1 MTPMI
6 QLQGTQSRL
15 TQSKIQMFGAWCA
28 ILYIVIL
35 VIGWALVAGFLPPH
49 QPSSNDTVIA
59 GIFQSDTLRIRAGM
73 ILTMVAAAILAP
85 FVGVLTQFVTRIE
98 GAPGVIAYSSVIGG
112 VCTIILTFYPAIWW
126 LIAAFRPDRDTQIT
140 QMLNDLSW
148 LQLVGGI
155 TIFLPMPLAVALA
168 ALTDGS
174 PEPVF
179 PRWAGFANIWMMVL
193 IIPDQLIFFF
203 YTGPF
208 AWNGIFGF
216 WIPLT
221 AFALWFILT
230 FVLLRKAI
238 LRERGVLIA

>member
-6 QLQGTQSRL
+6 EFQGTQSR
-15 TQSKIQMFGAWCA
+15 QARSKIQMFGAWCA
-28 ILYIVIL
+28 ILYVVIL
-35 VIGWALVAGFLPPH
+35 VIGWAIIAGFLPPH
-49 QPSSNDTVIA
+49 LPSSNDTVIA
-59 GIFQSDTLRIRAGM
+59 AIFQSDTLRIRAGM
-73 ILTMVAAAILAP
+73 ILTMVAAMILAP
-85 FVGVLTQFVTRIE
+85 FVGVLTQFVSRIE
-98 GAPGVIAYSSVIGG
+98 GPPGVIAYSSVIGG
-112 VCTIILTFYPAIWW
+112 LSTIILTFYPAIWW

-140 QMLNDLSW
+140 QMLNDMSW
-148 LQLVGGI
+148 LQLIGGI

-168 ALTDGS
+168 SLTDSS

-179 PRWAGFANIWMMVL
+179 PRWAGFANIWLMVL

-208 AWNGIFGF
+208 AWNGLFGF

-221 AFALWFILT
+221 AFAGWFILT

-238 LRERGVLIA
+238 LRERGAIA